1 MLRMKEVERMSAV
14 NEGLRWYERFLAP
27 RLENISGQI
36 SSLQNRTD
44 DLIKRLDEQ
53 ATTIR
58 RETDLS
64 RNELVA
70 KIEKVET
77 VTAAN
82 SENLNR
88 RLDDLRSEIR
98 TYNDNITA
106 QMQYLLHLLT
116 KSRDFGPSEPD
127 LDLDR

>member
-1 MLRMKEVERMSAV
+1 MSAV